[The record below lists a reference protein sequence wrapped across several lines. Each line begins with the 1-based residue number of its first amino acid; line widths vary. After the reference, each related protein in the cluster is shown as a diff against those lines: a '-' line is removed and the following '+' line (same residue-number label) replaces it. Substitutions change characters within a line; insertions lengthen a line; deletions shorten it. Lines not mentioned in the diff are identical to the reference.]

1 MTFGE
6 RLKTIRKEKGFT
18 QKSLGIACGLDEKSA
33 ESTIRKYEIG
43 ARKPREKALQKI
55 CEVLEIPTYELLIDV
70 DQLRKDAKFF
80 DNLPE
85 GCRTEDMVTINDFL
99 SLNDEGKDKVS
110 EYIDDLIQSAKY
122 RK

>member
-18 QKSLGIACGLDEKSA
+18 QKSLGLACGLEESSA

-43 ARKPREKALQKI
+43 SRKPRDKALQKI

-70 DQLRKDAKFF
+70 EQLRKDAKFY

-85 GCRTEDMVTINDFL
+85 DCRPEDMSTINDFL

-122 RK
+122 KK